1 MIFLSNHSIKQKLI
15 ALPMVTCLVA
25 LLLSSTI
32 LFINEIFSFRQ
43 RMVDNLLS
51 YSKIIGYNSAAAL
64 VFNDPKD
71 ADTIL
76 QGLSNDPTIN
86 KVVIYSNLNDS
97 IFASYSRTPQ
107 DKQDSHTAE
116 VAPSPLFSADHL
128 DVTTPI
134 YFNKEVIGSIYM
146 QTKVNL
152 FKQGLERFSKV
163 LLIGLFSA
171 LGLAMF
177 LTSKLQKTISE
188 PIIAL
193 TDLTKKVSQE
203 KDYSLRAMIKADTE
217 VGVLI
222 NGFNTMLE
230 QIETQNNN
238 LQLTQFTMDNSVDAI
253 LWMCPAGKILYANQ
267 KSHALWGYPHGTLI
281 EMSVFNLFTDIA
293 ESNWIQ
299 YKSELLASS
308 FKIFET
314 TILSETGDA
323 VPVEIVANYLVT
335 SKSEFY
341 CFFARDIR
349 DRKQLEEKLYNAKKM
364 EAIGNLTASVAHD
377 LNNILGPLV
386 GYPDLLLDDVPDD
399 SSLRKPLLA
408 IKHSG
413 EKAAAVIR
421 DLLTISRRGAQV
433 LEVVNLND
441 LLTEYLDSQEFA
453 HFQKSTPDASIK
465 ISFDKNI
472 PNIMGSSVHISKS
485 IMNLVINAFD
495 AVQAGGEIRIAT
507 QNVYLDAP
515 LTKYETIPEGHYA
528 VFSVS
533 DTGIGISAEDL
544 TRIFEPF
551 YTKKKMGKSGTGL
564 GMTVVFSTMKDI
576 KGHINIESE
585 EQKGTLIELYFP
597 VTDKLKAVDKEQT
610 TPEKFSG
617 NEKILVVDDVEEQRD
632 LAEHVLSRLGYN
644 MATVASGEQAV
655 EYLKNY
661 SADLVILDM
670 IMDPGIDGY
679 ETYKRIK
686 EFSPTQKAIIASGYA
701 DSKRVKEALAL
712 GAGGYVK
719 KPYTLESLG
728 RAVREELDAH
738 AGASWA

>member
-1 MIFLSNHSIKQKLI
+1 
-15 ALPMVTCLVA
+15 
-25 LLLSSTI
+25 
-32 LFINEIFSFRQ
+32 
-43 RMVDNLLS
+43 
-51 YSKIIGYNSAAAL
+51 
-64 VFNDPKD
+64 
-71 ADTIL
+71 
-76 QGLSNDPTIN
+76 
-86 KVVIYSNLNDS
+86 
-97 IFASYSRTPQ
+97 
-107 DKQDSHTAE
+107 
-116 VAPSPLFSADHL
+116 
-128 DVTTPI
+128 
-134 YFNKEVIGSIYM
+134 
-146 QTKVNL
+146 
-152 FKQGLERFSKV
+152 
-163 LLIGLFSA
+163 
-171 LGLAMF
+171 
-177 LTSKLQKTISE
+177 
-188 PIIAL
+188 
-193 TDLTKKVSQE
+193 
-203 KDYSLRAMIKADTE
+203 
-217 VGVLI
+217 
-222 NGFNTMLE
+222 
-230 QIETQNNN
+230 
-238 LQLTQFTMDNSVDAI
+238 
-253 LWMCPAGKILYANQ
+253 
-267 KSHALWGYPHGTLI
+267 
-281 EMSVFNLFTDIA
+281 
-293 ESNWIQ
+293 
-299 YKSELLASS
+299 
-308 FKIFET
+308 
-314 TILSETGDA
+314 
-323 VPVEIVANYLVT
+323 
-335 SKSEFY
+335 
-341 CFFARDIR
+341 
-349 DRKQLEEKLYNAKKM
+349 
-364 EAIGNLTASVAHD
+364 
-377 LNNILGPLV
+377 
-386 GYPDLLLDDVPDD
+386 
-399 SSLRKPLLA
+399 
-408 IKHSG
+408 
-413 EKAAAVIR
+413 
-421 DLLTISRRGAQV
+421 
-433 LEVVNLND
+433 VVNLND